1 MTLPHYSTFRKVDG
15 KLYTAQSARRSVISA
30 LSANGIFE
38 QNVNETPSGQKERV
52 YFVNKQMADKW
63 VQE

>member
-1 MTLPHYSTFRKVDG
+1 MTLPLYSTFRKVDG

-52 YFVNKQMADKW
+52 YFVNK
-63 VQE
+63 